1 MVDCTGYIRL
11 LARPFLTRVADPRAP
26 SFRSDFITEHPE
38 YVAPNNA
45 MNYLSDN
52 GGTDYNLCHCT
63 SNFSL

>member
-11 LARPFLTRVADPRAP
+11 LAPSFLTGVAEPHAL
-26 SFRSDFITEHPE
+26 SLRSDFITEHPE
-38 YVAPNNA
+38 YVALNNA

-63 SNFSL
+63 SNSP